1 MVGRRLL
8 LVRERGRGER
18 EGGRERRGAGNEWLD
33 LQG

>member
-18 EGGRERRGAGNEWLD
+18 ERERERRGARNEWLD